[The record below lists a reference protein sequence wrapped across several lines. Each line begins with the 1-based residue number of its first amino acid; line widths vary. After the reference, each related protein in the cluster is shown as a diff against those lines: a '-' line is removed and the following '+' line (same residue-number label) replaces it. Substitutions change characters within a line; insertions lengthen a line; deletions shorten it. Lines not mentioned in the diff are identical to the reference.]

1 MKYSTTEFKS
11 LEVALKELE
20 PFVRNGQ
27 HLLTG
32 RPFRK
37 FGGMLS
43 REAWANWL
51 LCAALSKT
59 SGLSLTFTSDP
70 TGGDGVII
78 DSATRDAVA
87 QIEHTMAPSPRGR
100 VETEPKT
107 LILREVDKKRN
118 KGAAYADGKTLCVF
132 LNADVGNRTWSP
144 NEVAR
149 ELPDPL
155 YFKDVWVV
163 GFERVDEG
171 DYVYQIAHLDVS
183 GGDAPVMHVRVA
195 KDFTSWTVTWVQ

>member
-1 MKYSTTEFKS
+1 MKYPITQFKS

-20 PFVRNGQ
+20 RFVRNGE

-32 RPFRK
+32 RGFQRL
-37 FGGMLS
+37 GDMRS

-59 SGLSLTFTSDP
+59 SGHSLAFTSDP
-70 TGGDGVII
+70 MGGDGLII
-78 DSATRDAVA
+78 DSVTRDAVA
-87 QIEHTMAPSPRGR
+87 QIEHVMVPSPHGS

-107 LILREVDKKRN
+107 LILRAVDKKRD

-132 LNADVGNRTWSP
+132 LNTDVGNRTWCP

-149 ELPDPL
+149 ALPDPL

-163 GFERVDEG
+163 GFANAEG
-171 DYVYQIAHLDVS
+171 GEYAYDVVLLDLS
-183 GGDAPVMHVRVA
+183 DGDAPIIRLRIA
-195 KDFTSWTVTWVQ
+195 KDFTSW